1 MEASLASYLVIVA
14 CINLA
19 VGAAAGTIAAFTR
32 LPFPVGWGALAA
44 TLNFIPIVGP
54 IAMIA
59 VFAVVGVVTAPSLG
73 LGLLPAGLLPLVIL
87 AEGQFIT
94 PAIIG
99 RRLEINALAVILSLM
114 FWTWMWGPMGAF
126 LSSPLL
132 IVGLILRD
140 HLRPDARG

>member
-1 MEASLASYLVIVA
+1 MEDSLAIYLVTVA
-14 CINLA
+14 CINTG
-19 VGAAAGTIAAFTR
+19 VGVAAGLIAAFTG
-32 LPFPVGWGALAA
+32 LPTPIGFGTLAA

-59 VFAVVGVVTAPSLG
+59 VLAVVGVVTEATLWM
-73 LGLLPAGLLPLVIL
+73 GLLPAALFMLVVFL
-87 AEGQFIT
+87 EGQFIT

-99 RRLEINALAVILSLM
+99 RRLEINALAVLLTLM

-132 IVGLILRD
+132 IVALILHE
-140 HLRPDARG
+140 HLSPELRA

>member
-1 MEASLASYLVIVA
+1 MGLV
-14 CINLA
+14 
-19 VGAAAGTIAAFTR
+19 
-32 LPFPVGWGALAA
+32 
-44 TLNFIPIVGP
+44 
-54 IAMIA
+54 
-59 VFAVVGVVTAPSLG
+59 
-73 LGLLPAGLLPLVIL
+73 PAGLFALVIL

-132 IVGLILRD
+132 IVGLVLRE
-140 HLRPDARG
+140 HLRPDERS